1 MSFLQMSTRIQ
12 KVYKDEFVHQ
22 QQISSPKK
30 DESVPDAILDDYNC
44 ACLRATFW
52 DVGLHKL

>member
-1 MSFLQMSTRIQ
+1 
-12 KVYKDEFVHQ
+12 VYKDEFVHQ

-44 ACLRATFW
+44 ACCLRATFW